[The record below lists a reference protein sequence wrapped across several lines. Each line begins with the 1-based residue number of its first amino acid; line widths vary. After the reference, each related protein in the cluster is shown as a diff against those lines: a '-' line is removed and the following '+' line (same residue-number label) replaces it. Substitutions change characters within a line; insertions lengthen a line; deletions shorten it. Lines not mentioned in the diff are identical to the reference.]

1 MPSDF
6 SNDDADDNS
15 GAGEGQD
22 LRQTTPLHFSL
33 QYIKDLSFENPRSP
47 EVYQNFQEPE
57 VNINVNVGA
66 RNLAER
72 VFEVVLQISIDARA
86 NDQTTF
92 LIELEYAG
100 IAHVAQNVPEDCAG
114 FRVEVRAEESV
125 RMAVVFEIQMPAV
138 VTGYDNESIVVYFQL
153 REQFADLADLPVD
166 HVYHRCVSLRIILL
180 NRVAGVPFFI
190 LVLLP
195 GRFVR
200 RQSPRTVRR
209 CPGAI
214 TEEGSILVLANE
226 LHCLV
231 EDQVV

>member
-72 VFEVVLQISIDARA
+72 VLEVVLQISIDARA

-100 IAHVAQNVPEDCAG
+100 IAHVAQNVE
-114 FRVEVRAEESV
+114 AETV
-125 RMAVVFEIQMPAV
+125 QP
-138 VTGYDNESIVVYFQL
+138 
-153 REQFADLADLPVD
+153 
-166 HVYHRCVSLRIILL
+166 
-180 NRVAGVPFFI
+180 
-190 LVLLP
+190 LVLIEGPRLLFP
-195 GRFVR
+195 FARTIIANLTRDAGYPLLLLAQMDFVAMYR
-200 RQSPRTVRR
+200 DGMEQAQQ
-209 CPGAI
+209 G
-214 TEEGSILVLANE
+214 NE
-226 LHCLV
+226 IV
-231 EDQVV
+231 

>member
-6 SNDDADDNS
+6 SNDDTDDNS

-100 IAHVAQNVPEDCAG
+100 IAHVAQNVE
-114 FRVEVRAEESV
+114 AETV
-125 RMAVVFEIQMPAV
+125 QP
-138 VTGYDNESIVVYFQL
+138 
-153 REQFADLADLPVD
+153 
-166 HVYHRCVSLRIILL
+166 
-180 NRVAGVPFFI
+180 
-190 LVLLP
+190 LVLIEGPRLLFP
-195 GRFVR
+195 FARTIIANLTRDAGYPLLLLAQMDFVAMYR
-200 RQSPRTVRR
+200 DGMEQAQKGIEIV
-209 CPGAI
+209 
-214 TEEGSILVLANE
+214 
-226 LHCLV
+226 
-231 EDQVV
+231 